1 MNATRILAGMGL
13 CSTLLLGAASV
24 ASHPPMNLGVL
35 PASRIV
41 SGGEEL
47 TYEVSWSF
55 FDLGTVRLVTRDDF
69 TATAYIDSY
78 DGVPVVDLHA
88 VFVTEMDSAFRSL
101 HSRSLELKD
110 GVWEGLD
117 YRYDRGAGKV
127 FIDAV
132 RLDEPHG
139 ETLSRTPADTMD
151 LPGPDFVDGLSIAMF
166 PRRFIHTNS
175 RIDVPTI
182 LYGKLGTTTFDF
194 TESAA
199 EDDMEAVGRP
209 VRMHEVDGAT
219 TVVGIFG
226 MTGSFTGWFSDDSAA
241 VPLRGKLKVLIG
253 NVELQLI
260 RWKKAAWNPP
270 AS

>member
-1 MNATRILAGMGL
+1 MNATRILVGMGL
-13 CSTLLLGAASV
+13 LSTLLLGAAFV
-24 ASHPPMNLGVL
+24 AAHPPLNLGVL
-35 PASRIV
+35 PTSRIL

-55 FDLGTVRLVTRDDF
+55 VDLGTVRLVTRDDY

-78 DGVPVVDLHA
+78 EGIPVVDLHA
-88 VFVTEMDSAFRSL
+88 VFITKMDTLFRAL
-101 HSRSLELKD
+101 HSRSAELKD

-117 YRYDRGAGKV
+117 YRYDHAAGKI
-127 FIDAV
+127 FIDKV
-132 RLDEPHG
+132 KLQDPLGEP
-139 ETLSRTPADTMD
+139 TSRAPRDTMD
-151 LPGPDFVDGLSIAMF
+151 LPGTDFVDGLSIAMY

-182 LYGKLGTTTFDF
+182 LYGKMGTTMFDF
-194 TESAA
+194 TEAGT
-199 EDDMEAVGRP
+199 EDQLDAVDHP
-209 VRMHEVDGAT
+209 VRMHEVAGAT
-219 TVVGIFG
+219 SVVGIFG
-226 MTGSFTGWFSDDSAA
+226 MTGEFTGWFSDDSAA

-260 RWKKAAWNPP
+260 RWKKGGWNPP

>member
-1 MNATRILAGMGL
+1 MNATRILVGMGL
-13 CSTLLLGAASV
+13 LSTLLLGAAFV
-24 ASHPPMNLGVL
+24 AAHPPVITGVL
-35 PASRIV
+35 PASRIL

-55 FDLGTVRLVTRDDF
+55 IDLGTIRLFTRDDF

-78 DGVPVVDLHA
+78 EGVPVVDLHA
-88 VFVTEMDSAFRSL
+88 VFLTTMDSTFRSV

-110 GVWEGLD
+110 GTWRGLD
-117 YRYDRGAGKV
+117 YRYDHADGKIY
-127 FIDAV
+127 IDAV
-132 RLDEPHG
+132 TMEDPLGQVLTRMP
-139 ETLSRTPADTMD
+139 SDTMD
-151 LPGPDFVDGLSIAMF
+151 LPGSDFVDGLSIAMF

-175 RIDVPTI
+175 RVEVPTI
-182 LYGKLGTTTFDF
+182 LYGKMGTTTFDF
-194 TESAA
+194 TENGVE
-199 EDDMEAVGRP
+199 EDMDAVDHP
-209 VRMHEVDGAT
+209 VRMHEVNGAT
-219 TVVGIFG
+219 SVVGIFG
-226 MTGSFTGWFSDDSAA
+226 MTGAFTGWFSDDSAA